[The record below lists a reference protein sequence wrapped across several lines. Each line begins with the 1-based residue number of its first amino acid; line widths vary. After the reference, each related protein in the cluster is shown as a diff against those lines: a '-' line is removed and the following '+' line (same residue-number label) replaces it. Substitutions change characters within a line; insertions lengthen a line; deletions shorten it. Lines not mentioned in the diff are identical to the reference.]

1 MLASTVVT
9 RPAFEETDLFERFGR
24 RVFLFGLKHL
34 RDRDAAEDLVQQ
46 VLVTTIE
53 KLRAGEVRD
62 PGKLGSFVLGM
73 SRTMIVD
80 SRRGERRRTGLL
92 GRHAKEMEQATA
104 PVEPH
109 DRDRLFGCLDALAER
124 ERAIVVM
131 SYYAERSA
139 AEIADELTM
148 TTVNV
153 RVVKHRALAHLRDC
167 LEAAAAGGGS

>member
-1 MLASTVVT
+1 MLASMAVT
-9 RPAFEETDLFERFGR
+9 RPAVEETDLFERFGR

-62 PGKLGSFVLGM
+62 PDRLGSFVLGM

-80 SRRGERRRTGLL
+80 SRRGQRRRDGLL
-92 GRHAKEMEQATA
+92 DRHAKEMERATA
-104 PVEPH
+104 PIEPL
-109 DRDRLFGCLDALAER
+109 DRGPLSGCLDALPER
-124 ERAIVVM
+124 ERAVVVM

-148 TTVNV
+148 TAANV

-167 LEAAAAGGGS
+167 LEVGAAGGGS